1 MASRRGGHAHA
12 HARKRPLPPV
22 AGPLSP
28 GSSRSALGSS
38 SRKHLRPAVEENRV
52 CLGHVIRRCRSGI
65 GRVAVTSDAAAAAA
79 AGARLR
85 RRRSVR
91 LGGRSLMRSRKVSG
105 RAGRMR
111 AAVWGVE
118 EGRAPRLARPA
129 EGAWPGRLGSPSST
143 APGMRLLHG
152 LLRAQGCRA
161 QGCGWDRAGPLT
173 VRLPALASSPR
184 HAAQTLARTG
194 QPASAR
200 PQRHVV
206 GAEDQQCD
214 SGRVAGPHHPMQEG
228 L

>member
-1 MASRRGGHAHA
+1 MAAVADSKDVPFSNMASRRGGHAHA
-12 HARKRPLPPV
+12 HARKRPLLPV

-52 CLGHVIRRCRSGI
+52 CLGHVIRRRRSGI
-65 GRVAVTSDAAAAAA
+65 GRVAVTSDVAAA

-152 LLRAQGCRA
+152 LLRAQGSGLRLGPSGAPDSAAPCPGVLSPPRCPDSGPHGA
-161 QGCGWDRAGPLT
+161 AGL
-173 VRLPALASSPR
+173 S
-184 HAAQTLARTG
+184 QT
-194 QPASAR
+194 PASR
-200 PQRHVV
+200 
-206 GAEDQQCD
+206 CW
-214 SGRVAGPHHPMQEG
+214 GRGPAV
-228 L
+228 